1 MVERMA
7 GGDSYMPMST
17 EEKQRFEQ
25 EERAYWQQRDELV
38 KQYRGQWVAIVG
50 GQVVAVG
57 DHSGEVIRQAH
68 QKTGS
73 RVGYVAHVGY
83 EDVVYRIRQVT
94 VGHYEH
100 SYDPPMPRVVASVHH
115 LIDAASIDVEFV
127 VDTGANLTILRNA
140 IADAV
145 GLWDSAWRTA
155 KIAGMGATPESRQL
169 YAATIRLA
177 DHDIAVEVDCRKD
190 LDEDILGRDVIN
202 EFALTV
208 CAKRDQ
214 VEFEWVEDT
223 QP

>member
-1 MVERMA
+1 
-7 GGDSYMPMST
+7 MSAET
-17 EEKQRFEQ
+17 KRRFEQ
-25 EERAYWQQRDELV
+25 EEQAYWQQRDELL

-57 DHSGEVIRQAH
+57 NQSGEVIRQAY

-73 RVGYVAHVGY
+73 KVGYVAHVGY

-94 VGHYEH
+94 VGHYDH
-100 SYDPPMPRVVASVHH
+100 SYAPPMPRVVASAHH
-115 LIDAASIDVEFV
+115 LIDVASADVEFV
-127 VDTGANLTILRNA
+127 VDTGADLTILRDA

-155 KIAGMGATPESRQL
+155 KIAGMGAAPESRQL
-169 YAATIRLA
+169 YAVTIRLA
-177 DHDIAVEVDCRKD
+177 DHDVAVEVDCRDD

-202 EFALTV
+202 EFALMV

-214 VEFEWVEDT
+214 VEFTWVEDA